1 MRQKQER
8 DSIRQRRVASME
20 LRMNRAAAALAAR
33 EGDPTAPVPEALRA
47 DLAALRDY
55 YEGPLWRADYA
66 ADEAGL
72 LPRTLRRGVLSQD
85 ALYELLSLAD
95 ELV

>member
-1 MRQKQER
+1 MRRKLEQ
-8 DSIRQRRVASME
+8 DSLRQRRVACME
-20 LRMNRAAAALAAR
+20 ARLNRAAAALAAR
-33 EGDPTAPVPEALRA
+33 EEDPSAPVPEALRA

-72 LPRTLRRGVLSQD
+72 LPKTLRRGVLSQD
-85 ALYELLSLAD
+85 ALYDLLALAD
-95 ELV
+95 TLP